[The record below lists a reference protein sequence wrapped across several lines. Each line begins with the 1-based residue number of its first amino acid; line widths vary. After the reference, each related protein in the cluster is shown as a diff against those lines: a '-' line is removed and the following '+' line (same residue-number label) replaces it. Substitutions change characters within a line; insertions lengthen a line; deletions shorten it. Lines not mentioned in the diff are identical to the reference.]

1 MPFMSKKTEMSS
13 SSLWVFVIVL
23 VALAAWMYFKK

>member
-1 MPFMSKKTEMSS
+1 MSKKTEMSS
-13 SSLWVFVIVL
+13 SSLWIFVIVL

>member
-1 MPFMSKKTEMSS
+1 MPSMSKKTEMSS
-13 SSLWVFVIVL
+13 SSLWIFVIVL

>member
-1 MPFMSKKTEMSS
+1 MAKKTEMSS

>member
-1 MPFMSKKTEMSS
+1 MSKKTEMSS